1 MRLVITEPFQIRGNE
16 YKPTMPVASAT
27 LPEAIKGQF
36 ASKSVQRYH
45 YSRAITIVEDDYSYG
60 FHLFF

>member
-1 MRLVITEPFQIRGNE
+1 
-16 YKPTMPVASAT
+16 MPVAFAM

-36 ASKSVQRYH
+36 ASKSVQRCH

-60 FHLFF
+60 FHLFL